1 MTVTNDSIRQII
13 EEIIILLGA
22 QDEYKT
28 LVIGIIAGEK
38 EEVSQTEKE
47 FDEGTKNL
55 LASNMFIKLSGFGF
69 KEK

>member
-1 MTVTNDSIRQII
+1 MSNDSIRQII
-13 EEIIILLGA
+13 EEIIVLLGA

-47 FDEGTKNL
+47 FDEGIKNL